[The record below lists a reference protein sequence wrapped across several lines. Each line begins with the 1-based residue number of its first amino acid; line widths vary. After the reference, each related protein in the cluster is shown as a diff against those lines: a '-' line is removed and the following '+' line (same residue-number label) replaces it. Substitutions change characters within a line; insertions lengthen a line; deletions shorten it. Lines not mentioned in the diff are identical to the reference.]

1 MEKKLYFYFFKLL
14 YNIVVVLAHTDV
26 NQPWVYICPPL
37 YFLLKQDK
45 SDLFWLANNFT
56 YVYFKQN

>member
-14 YNIVVVLAHTDV
+14 YNIVVVLPYTDM

-45 SDLFWLANNFT
+45 SGLF
-56 YVYFKQN
+56 

>member
-14 YNIVVVLAHTDV
+14 YNIVVVLPYTDM

-45 SDLFWLANNFT
+45 LDLFWLANNFT